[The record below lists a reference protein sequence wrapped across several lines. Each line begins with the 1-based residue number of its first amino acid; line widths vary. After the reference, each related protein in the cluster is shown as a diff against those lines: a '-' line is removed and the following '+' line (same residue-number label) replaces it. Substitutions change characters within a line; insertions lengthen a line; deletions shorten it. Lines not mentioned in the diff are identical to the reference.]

1 MGAIYHRGNV
11 YWIKY
16 YRAGKPYRESSKSED
31 EGKAKNL
38 LKLREG
44 EIVMGVF
51 PGLQVQRVRFEE
63 LAQDFL
69 NDYKINAR
77 KSLERA
83 EMSLKHLKAFFEGCK
98 AICYRRPDPPPL
110 SPI

>member
-1 MGAIYHRGNV
+1 MGTIYQRGNV

-16 YRAGKPYRESSKSED
+16 YRDGKPYRESSKSED
-31 EGKAKNL
+31 EGKAIDL

-44 EIVMGVF
+44 EIVMGLF
-51 PGLQVQRVRFEE
+51 PGLRVQKVMFDE
-63 LAQDFL
+63 LAQDYL

-83 EMSLKHLKAFFEGCK
+83 EMSLKHLKAFFGRCK
-98 AICYRRPDPPPL
+98 AIAITTSR
-110 SPI
+110 